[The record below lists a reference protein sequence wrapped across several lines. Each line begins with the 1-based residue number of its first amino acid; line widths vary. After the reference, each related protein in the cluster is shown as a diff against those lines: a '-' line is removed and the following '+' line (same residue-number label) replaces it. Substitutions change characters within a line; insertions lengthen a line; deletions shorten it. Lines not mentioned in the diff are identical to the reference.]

1 MVSYEGGRYTI
12 NANYDIH
19 QDPEALTLLA
29 PYKKTVDSL
38 MSPVIGHSD
47 HLLTV
52 KRPESELFN
61 LTADILRFTTADY
74 IGRVAD
80 IGIMNMGGLRSSL
93 PAGDLITERLAL
105 AFSQNLLPK
114 KRKKLKDD
122 FYGRNLKNRFGQNI
136 FGRDRRGDFRQWNTQ

>member
-1 MVSYEGGRYTI
+1 MASYEGGQYTI

-52 KRPESELFN
+52 KHPESELSN
-61 LTADILRFTTADY
+61 LTADILRFATADY

-80 IGIMNMGGLRSSL
+80 IGIMNMGGLRTT
-93 PAGDLITERLAL
+93 D
-105 AFSQNLLPK
+105 
-114 KRKKLKDD
+114 RKSVV
-122 FYGRNLKNRFGQNI
+122 
-136 FGRDRRGDFRQWNTQ
+136 